1 MNIIRLFTRTWFTGS
16 LYLLAVLGYGFYF
29 VLWIVRFMQTR
40 TLLLISVIAACSAIA
55 CLAGYL
61 FFPLHGAGR
70 PVKIIVAPKTPL
82 KQIGHTL
89 KRERIIPSST
99 AFFLWIKASGTER
112 RIQAG
117 RFTFYRQEGIITAAK
132 KLLHAEPI
140 EVSITFPEGLTISQ
154 TAALAAATLH
164 IDSAEFAFACLD
176 SGTMQVHEGVAGS
189 CEGYLFPD
197 TYLFPPD
204 VKARD
209 VVKRMTDHFEE
220 MYRTILPAGQAAPT
234 LSRRETVV
242 LASIIEKEATVAS
255 ERPLISGVFH
265 NRLEKKIPLGADP
278 CVRYVVNK
286 FTGPLLASDLSVSSP
301 YNTRLH
307 AGLPPGP
314 ICSPGLAS
322 LKAAMVPEKTK
333 YLYFV
338 AKWDGSGS
346 HFFSLTNKEH
356 EERKGEAR
364 RRNES
369 RRMQAA
375 GAVR

>member
-40 TLLLISVIAACSAIA
+40 TLLLVSVIAACSAIA
-55 CLAGYL
+55 CVAGYL
-61 FFPLHGAGR
+61 FFPLHATGT
-70 PVKIIVAPKTPL
+70 PVKIVVAPKTPL
-82 KQIGHTL
+82 RQIGHVL
-89 KRERIIPSST
+89 KRERVIPSST
-99 AFFLWIKASGTER
+99 AFFLWIKAGGTER

-117 RFTFYRQEGIITAAK
+117 RFTFYRGEGILTAAK

-154 TAALAAATLH
+154 AAALAAANLH
-164 IDSAEFAFACLD
+164 VDSAEFISACLD
-176 SGTMQVHEGVAGS
+176 SGINQMHEGAAGS
-189 CEGYLFPD
+189 CEGYLYPD

-209 VVKRMTDHFEE
+209 VVRRMTDHFEE
-220 MYRTILPAGQAAPT
+220 IYRTILAAGQTAPT

-278 CVRYVVNK
+278 CVRYVLNK
-286 FTGPLLASDLSVSSP
+286 FSGPLLVSDLAVPSP

-322 LKAAMVPEKTK
+322 LKAAVFPEKTK

-346 HFFSLTNKEH
+346 HFFSLTNDEH
-356 EERKGEAR
+356 EKRKNEAR

-375 GAVR
+375 GADR